1 MNTIALLT
9 NGINNLWFWT
19 YGIIAGWGVTV
30 TLAIAAI
37 IFVAVRQLK
46 LTQQVTTLNNRLV
59 TLEREFNLATKTWP
73 GKK

>member
-30 TLAIAAI
+30 TLVIAAI
-37 IFVAVRQLK
+37 IFVAVRHLK

-59 TLEREFNLATKTWP
+59 TLEREFNLSTKTWP

>member
-30 TLAIAAI
+30 TLVIAAI
-37 IFVAVRQLK
+37 IFVAVRHLK
-46 LTQQVTTLNNRLV
+46 LTQLVTTLNNRLV
-59 TLEREFNLATKTWP
+59 TLEREFNLTNKTWP

>member
-59 TLEREFNLATKTWP
+59 TLEREFL
-73 GKK
+73 

>member
-19 YGIIAGWGVTV
+19 YGIIAGWGITV
-30 TLAIAAI
+30 TLVIAAI
-37 IFVAVRQLK
+37 IFVAVRHLK
-46 LTQQVTTLNNRLV
+46 LTQQVATLNNRLV
-59 TLEREFNLATKTWP
+59 ILEREFNLSTKTWP